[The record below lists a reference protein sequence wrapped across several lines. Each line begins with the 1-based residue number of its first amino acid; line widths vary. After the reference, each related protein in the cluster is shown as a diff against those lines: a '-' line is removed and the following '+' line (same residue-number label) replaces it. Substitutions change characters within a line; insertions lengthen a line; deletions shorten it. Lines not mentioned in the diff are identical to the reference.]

1 MLVQVPGSTQY
12 QVPVPENLF
21 YLLTRTDRTVHCT
34 LVVYPY
40 YLRIHSV
47 IQKSF
52 TGTCNP
58 CCSPAVSVHMYL
70 ALCTGTCTGTIFCA
84 DLLLLTTVLL
94 SILHTTVTLITF
106 FSRNIVHVYIYFA
119 NSHNFKNFR
128 KDAPNMVLSNE
139 PLETTSYI
147 GMQKTRDFWSKKL
160 KLCRNPR
167 IKFLGA
173 RFPHCHHEKS

>member
-106 FSRNIVHVYIYFA
+106 FSQNSTCTYTLQTVTILKISGKMRPTWCFQMNHSKHNIMY
-119 NSHNFKNFR
+119 NFLHWQVKN
-128 KDAPNMVLSNE
+128 
-139 PLETTSYI
+139 T
-147 GMQKTRDFWSKKL
+147 
-160 KLCRNPR
+160 
-167 IKFLGA
+167 
-173 RFPHCHHEKS
+173 

>member
-21 YLLTRTDRTVHCT
+21 YLHNTYCTDRTVHCT

-70 ALCTGTCTGTIFCA
+70 ALCTGTCTGTIFCT
-84 DLLLLTTVLL
+84 DLLLLTTTA
-94 SILHTTVTLITF
+94 ILYTIDTTYMWPHIHTTVTLITF
-106 FSRNIVHVYIYFA
+106 FSRNIVRVHIFCKQ
-119 NSHNFKNFR
+119 SQF
-128 KDAPNMVLSNE
+128 
-139 PLETTSYI
+139 
-147 GMQKTRDFWSKKL
+147 QKF
-160 KLCRNPR
+160 
-167 IKFLGA
+167 
-173 RFPHCHHEKS
+173 